1 MHTDRSAISCG
12 QYASPLLRIHVMDA
26 VLRFEVRKIL
36 PKPFPGIGHPRRGR
50 KPARFYAAASAA
62 YSRVSTGAGQKM
74 QEIRVRI
81 ANPPC
86 IRIIFGLLV
95 KLP

>member
-1 MHTDRSAISCG
+1 MDFLNQLL
-12 QYASPLLRIHVMDA
+12 QYFSDITVNAHGPVCDFLRA
-26 VLRFEVRKIL
+26 VCFALVENTC
-36 PKPFPGIGHPRRGR
+36 H
-50 KPARFYAAASAA
+50 
-62 YSRVSTGAGQKM
+62 RVSTGAGQKM